1 MKRLLVIDFIFL
13 ALLGLYFLLFGF
25 DIVVLYFGFG
35 IFIIVYAYCIDNI
48 NKRYRNIDK
57 KINNFINKNK
67 FNFK

>member
-13 ALLGLYFLLFGF
+13 ALLGLYLLLFGF
-25 DIVVLYFGFG
+25 DIIVFYFGFG
-35 IFIIVYAYCIDNI
+35 IFISVYAYCIDNI

-57 KINNFINKNK
+57 IINDFLKKDK